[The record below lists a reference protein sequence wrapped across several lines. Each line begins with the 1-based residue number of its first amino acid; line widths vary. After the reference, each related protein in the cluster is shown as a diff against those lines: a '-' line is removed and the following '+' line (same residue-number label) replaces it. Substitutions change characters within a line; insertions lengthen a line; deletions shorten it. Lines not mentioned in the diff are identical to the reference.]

1 MRICKHCGKEI
12 NDEDIFC
19 PHCGAEID
27 SDKKKLNFLERR
39 EEREREK
46 QFILS
51 KASLQSDDVKQAPL
65 WNIDDLFIQKKVEA
79 KKAKSTA
86 IVRIIIE
93 LIVAI
98 ACIVLDEIIARG
110 TEELNSNIKLLVIF
124 ATFIIIA
131 ICVAFFISDLHYL
144 QTLNK
149 MAKSNVAIKKMKYGE
164 DPTMYHDGVLYELS
178 TKASCPN
185 CRSENHIEEFEGGLY
200 VVCNTNRTHLY
211 KIDTIKLCEDFITRV
226 DGSKHKEEGV

>member
-1 MRICKHCGKEI
+1 MRICKHCGKEMK
-12 NDEDIFC
+12 DEDVFC
-19 PHCGAEID
+19 PHCGAETD
-27 SDKKKLNFLERR
+27 SDKKKLTFLEKR

-51 KASLQSDDVKQAPL
+51 KASLQSDDVKEAPN
-65 WNIDDLFIQKKVEA
+65 WDIDDLFVQKKVEA
-79 KKAKSTA
+79 QKAKRVA

-98 ACIVLDEIIARG
+98 ACVVLDEIIARG
-110 TEELNSNIKLLVIF
+110 ESELNANIKLLAIF
-124 ATFIIIA
+124 ITFVIIA

-144 QTLNK
+144 MILNK
-149 MAKSNVAIKKMKYGE
+149 MAKSNIAIKKMKYGE
-164 DPTMYHDGVLYELS
+164 DPTIYHDGVLYELS
-178 TKASCPN
+178 TKKN
-185 CRSENHIEEFEGGLY
+185 CLNCGSENHIEEFEGGLY

-226 DGSKHKEEGV
+226 DGSKHN